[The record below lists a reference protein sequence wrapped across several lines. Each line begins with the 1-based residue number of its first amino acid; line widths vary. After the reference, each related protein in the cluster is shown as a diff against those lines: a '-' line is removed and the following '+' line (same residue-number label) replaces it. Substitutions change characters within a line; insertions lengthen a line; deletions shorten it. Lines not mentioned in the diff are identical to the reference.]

1 MSNRYSRVRRGAQY
15 NEALNNYITHLQ
27 TMGTRQPKLNSRGA
41 LGTRKQVFLT
51 PFDKDL
57 ATDEVIEARMAA
69 DHWTV
74 MAPFINHTST
84 NAELLETLGSKTVV
98 SSVGFTPAKV
108 IYFRNTTRS
117 VTVAKSDVT
126 KMDYLKYAGDR
137 YTAPFGRKAATD
149 DEADCAAA
157 IRAKI
162 NADNAS
168 FAIRRISFTP
178 ERWAAR

>member
-1 MSNRYSRVRRGAQY
+1 MSNRYSRVRRGAMY
-15 NEALNNYITHLQ
+15 KEALDNYVQHLQ
-27 TMGTRQPKLNSRGA
+27 TMGTRQPKLNTRGA
-41 LGTRKQVFLT
+41 LGARKQVFLT

-57 ATDEVIEARMAA
+57 PTDKVVEARMAA

-74 MAPFINHTST
+74 MGPFINDGST
-84 NAELLETLGSKTVV
+84 NAELLEALGSKTVV
-98 SSVGFTPAKV
+98 SSVGFTPARV

-117 VTVAKSDVT
+117 VTVKKSEVT
-126 KMDYLKYAGDR
+126 KMDYLSYNGDR
-137 YTAPFGRKAATD
+137 YSAPFGRKAAGD

-162 NADNAS
+162 NTDNAS